1 MRVFSS
7 VNGRVLP
14 CGWVRLEC
22 VCVWFECVRES
33 SPCGYE
39 WFGVLGMDPS
49 AFVDIHLLIRFMS
62 KLPLVLE

>member
-1 MRVFSS
+1 M
-7 VNGRVLP
+7 
-14 CGWVRLEC
+14 
-22 VCVWFECVRES
+22 WFECVRES

-39 WFGVLGMDPS
+39 WFGVLGMDPD